1 VTPLDRHARID
12 QSENPDSIEA
22 ILAAEPIENAD
33 PTEPAEP
40 IDKTEP
46 AEPIDRIEP
55 AEPIDKIEPLDPML
69 QSEPAEPAE
78 RTDRRLFR
86 MTAFSRR
93 RGRQRSAG
101 WLQEPPRAPQKAAE
115 AAFTRLSRLVWS
127 DRVDLLGLRALG
139 PLAGGEVN
147 PLVLLQAAESV
158 SLDGGVVNENVGSAV
173 VGGDE
178 AVALVGVEPLHGAL
192 SHVSFSY

>member
-1 VTPLDRHARID
+1 MIREPPGAPGQAAPWLPSQAEFSPAQPAGSARRLTARTGLGGRLSAVTPLDRHARID
-12 QSENPDSIEA
+12 QTENPDSIEA

-101 WLQEPPRAPQKAAE
+101 WL
-115 AAFTRLSRLVWS
+115 
-127 DRVDLLGLRALG
+127 
-139 PLAGGEVN
+139 
-147 PLVLLQAAESV
+147 
-158 SLDGGVVNENVGSAV
+158 
-173 VGGDE
+173 
-178 AVALVGVEPLHGAL
+178 
-192 SHVSFSY
+192 